1 MSDKIKLK
9 DKIGTCF
16 VIILSSIFLSFIP
29 FALLISYYGFYNIFY
44 FVLIMGLIVGVL
56 WSIKVIKRGNYY
68 DYDPMILHQTPDII
82 ESWEKEKNKKQF
94 DNPNNE

>member
-1 MSDKIKLK
+1 
-9 DKIGTCF
+9 
-16 VIILSSIFLSFIP
+16 
-29 FALLISYYGFYNIFY
+29 
-44 FVLIMGLIVGVL
+44 MGLIVGVL